1 MISLYKIVGWKTDGT
16 GKKLLK
22 YANSKGS
29 NWGIQGF
36 KFLAF
41 EDFNS
46 IFSIDYMWFLLY
58 LLFIWNY
65 NLIYETVG
73 FIFRSR

>member
-46 IFSIDYMWFLLY
+46 IFSIDYM
-58 LLFIWNY
+58 
-65 NLIYETVG
+65 
-73 FIFRSR
+73 